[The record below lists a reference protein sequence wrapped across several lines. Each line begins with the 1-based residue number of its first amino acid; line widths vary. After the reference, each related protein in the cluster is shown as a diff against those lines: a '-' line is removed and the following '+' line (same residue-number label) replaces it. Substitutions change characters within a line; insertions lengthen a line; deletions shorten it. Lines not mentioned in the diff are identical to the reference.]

1 MFQHHNTRTS
11 SFVALQIPH
20 LSHQG
25 LQLLQKSEMVH
36 GLPLLPTSTIMCTD
50 CVQGK
55 QHREP
60 IPKQSHWRATQKLQL
75 IHADICS
82 PITPAS
88 NSQKR
93 YFLCF
98 IDDYSRKAWVYFLL
112 EKSEAF
118 HHFKCFKML
127 VEKESGLAIKCLCTD
142 RGGEFNS
149 AEFNDFCKLNGI
161 KRQLTTAYTP
171 QQNGVAERKNRTM
184 LNLVRSMLSSKGVP
198 KMFWPEAV
206 KWTTYVLNR
215 SPTLA
220 VKGMTPE
227 EAWSGEKPS
236 VEHFRVFGCVGHA
249 DIPDAKRTKLEGK
262 SVKCVLL
269 GVSDESKGYKLYDP
283 ASRKVLI
290 SWDVIFE
297 EEKQWD
303 WNAASKENLQVDS
316 EGGNNEFY
324 EYDHT
329 DANPTEENEIEETD
343 QIGDQLDT
351 TQNVVDE
358 DGRIRHAPRWRE
370 DYVSGEGLSEDEDI
384 VHMALVDSAYPICFE
399 DAVKSAKWR
408 QAMEDEIT
416 AIEKNHT
423 WKLFELPNG
432 AKKIGVKW
440 IYKSKV
446 NEHGEVDKFKARLMA
461 KGYSQKH
468 GIDYN
473 EVFAPIAR
481 MDTIRMV
488 IAIVAQRG
496 WSIYQFDVKSTFLHG
511 TLTED
516 VYVAQPKG
524 YEKKGS
530 EHMVYKLHKA
540 LYGLKQAPRAWFSRI
555 ESYFVSEGFQQS
567 QNEQTLF
574 FKWSKEGK
582 ILIISVYADDLIYT
596 GNDELMMNHFKKSMQ
611 QQFEMTDLGK
621 MRFFLGIEVLQCS
634 NGIYIYQKKYAREIL
649 RRFGMEESNSVNNP
663 IVPRNNLCK
672 DERGVKIDETH
683 FKQMVGSLMY
693 ITTTRPDL
701 MFVVS

>member
-75 IHADICS
+75 IHADICG

-127 VEKESGLAIKCLCTD
+127 VEKESGLAIKCLRTD
-142 RGGEFNS
+142 REGEFNS

-269 GVSDESKGYKLYDP
+269 GVSDESKGYKLYDH

-290 SWDVIFE
+290 SRDVIFE
-297 EEKQWD
+297 EEKQ
-303 WNAASKENLQVDS
+303 
-316 EGGNNEFY
+316 
-324 EYDHT
+324 
-329 DANPTEENEIEETD
+329 
-343 QIGDQLDT
+343 
-351 TQNVVDE
+351 
-358 DGRIRHAPRWRE
+358 
-370 DYVSGEGLSEDEDI
+370 
-384 VHMALVDSAYPICFE
+384 
-399 DAVKSAKWR
+399 
-408 QAMEDEIT
+408 
-416 AIEKNHT
+416 
-423 WKLFELPNG
+423 
-432 AKKIGVKW
+432 
-440 IYKSKV
+440 
-446 NEHGEVDKFKARLMA
+446 
-461 KGYSQKH
+461 
-468 GIDYN
+468 
-473 EVFAPIAR
+473 
-481 MDTIRMV
+481 
-488 IAIVAQRG
+488 
-496 WSIYQFDVKSTFLHG
+496 
-511 TLTED
+511 
-516 VYVAQPKG
+516 
-524 YEKKGS
+524 
-530 EHMVYKLHKA
+530 
-540 LYGLKQAPRAWFSRI
+540 
-555 ESYFVSEGFQQS
+555 
-567 QNEQTLF
+567 
-574 FKWSKEGK
+574 
-582 ILIISVYADDLIYT
+582 
-596 GNDELMMNHFKKSMQ
+596 
-611 QQFEMTDLGK
+611 
-621 MRFFLGIEVLQCS
+621 
-634 NGIYIYQKKYAREIL
+634 
-649 RRFGMEESNSVNNP
+649 
-663 IVPRNNLCK
+663 
-672 DERGVKIDETH
+672 
-683 FKQMVGSLMY
+683 
-693 ITTTRPDL
+693 
-701 MFVVS
+701 